1 MTLVQLLEDDW
12 YLLHRT
18 GKHSKVNYDEEKLKC
33 IACTY
38 KMQVLSKRQSE
49 GILLGQGRSPS

>member
-33 IACTY
+33 IACT
-38 KMQVLSKRQSE
+38 
-49 GILLGQGRSPS
+49 